1 MKKLI
6 YLFSILSFVSCTKE
20 VEIDIPGYE
29 EQIVIDGVIE
39 TGQPA
44 IVLLSS
50 TANIYSPTNL
60 EAYLNGFVSGATIV
74 VSDGILSDTLVEIC
88 TDNLP
93 PGTEEIAAAFF
104 GIPVDQLVTLN
115 LCGYFSTQIVGEV
128 GKTYTLNVVV
138 DGESYSSVTRIL
150 DPTPLDSLFWKPEP
164 PLENHGWSWA
174 VLSDPPGLNDAY
186 RWEVKRLNMLPDGSQ
201 DHLFYKPFG
210 PFFDDAFFDG
220 LTFEFAYENP
230 INFFDETVSDDYRG
244 YYEQGDTI
252 LVKLSKLGKSEFDFY
267 EKKYN
272 QMYTAG
278 NPFAT
283 PTNIPTNIEGG
294 ALGVWA
300 GFSPWS
306 DTLICQ
312 P

>member
-6 YLFSILSFVSCTKE
+6 YLCIAMAITSCTKE
-20 VEIDIPGYE
+20 VQIDIPGYE
-29 EQIVIDGVIE
+29 EQMVVDGIIE

-60 EAYLNGFVSGATIV
+60 EAYLSGFVSGATIV
-74 VSDGILSDTLVEIC
+74 VSDGTINDTLVEIC

-93 PGTEEIAAAFF
+93 PGTEEIAASFF
-104 GIPVDQLVTLN
+104 GIPVDQLVTFN
-115 LCGYFSTQIVGEV
+115 LCGYFSTQIFGEV
-128 GKTYTLNVVV
+128 GKTYELSV
-138 DGESYSSVTRIL
+138 DVNGESYTSVTSIIE
-150 DPTPLDSLFWKPEP
+150 PTPLDSLFWKPEP

-186 RWEVKRLNMLPDGSQ
+186 RWEVKRLNILPDGTQ
-201 DHLFYKPFG
+201 DPLFYKPFG

-230 INFFDETVSDDYRG
+230 INFFDESINEDYRG

-252 LVKLSKLGKSEFDFY
+252 LVKLSKLGRAEFDFF

-306 DTLICQ
+306 DTLICE

>member
-6 YLFSILSFVSCTKE
+6 YLCIAIAITSCTKE
-20 VEIDIPGYE
+20 VQIDIPGYE
-29 EQIVIDGVIE
+29 EQMVVDGIIE

-74 VSDGILSDTLVEIC
+74 VSDGTINDTLVEIC

-128 GKTYTLNVVV
+128 GKTYELSV
-138 DGESYSSVTRIL
+138 DVNGESYTSVTSIL
-150 DPTPLDSLFWKPEP
+150 EPTPLDSLFWKPEP

-186 RWEVKRLNMLPDGSQ
+186 RWEVKRLNILPDGTQ
-201 DHLFYKPFG
+201 DPLFYKPFG

-230 INFFDETVSDDYRG
+230 INFFDESINEEYRG

-252 LVKLSKLGKSEFDFY
+252 LVKLSKLGRAEFDFF

>member
-6 YLFSILSFVSCTKE
+6 YLCIAVAITSCTKE
-20 VEIDIPGYE
+20 VQIDIPGYE
-29 EQIVIDGVIE
+29 QQMVVDGTIE

-74 VSDGILSDTLVEIC
+74 VSDGTINDTLVEVC

-128 GKTYTLNVVV
+128 GKTYELSV
-138 DGESYSSVTRIL
+138 DVNGESYTSVTSIL
-150 DPTPLDSLFWKPEP
+150 EPTPLDSLFWKPEP

-186 RWEVKRLNMLPDGSQ
+186 RWEVKRLNILPDGTQ
-201 DHLFYKPFG
+201 DPLFYKPFG

-230 INFFDETVSDDYRG
+230 INFFDESINEEYRG

-252 LVKLSKLGKSEFDFY
+252 LVKLSKLGRAEFDFF

-306 DTLICQ
+306 DTLFCQ

>member
-201 DHLFYKPFG
+201 DPLFYKPFG

>member
-1 MKKLI
+1 MKRII
-6 YLFSILSFVSCTKE
+6 YIFICISIASCTKE
-20 VEIDIPGYE
+20 VQIDIPGYE

-39 TGQPA
+39 TDQPA

-60 EAYLNGFVSGATIV
+60 EAYLNGFVSGATVV
-74 VSDGILSDTLVEIC
+74 VSDGSINDTLVEIC

-128 GKTYTLNVVV
+128 GKTYTLNVEVN
-138 DGESYSSVTRIL
+138 GESYSSVTSIL
-150 DPTPLDSLFWKPEP
+150 DPTSLDSLYWKPEP
-164 PLENHGWSWA
+164 PLESHGWSWA
-174 VLSDPPGLNDAY
+174 VLNDPTGLNDAY
-186 RWEVKRLNMLPDGSQ
+186 RWEVKRLNVLPDGTQ
-201 DHLFYKPFG
+201 DPLFYKPFG

-252 LVKLSKLGKSEFDFY
+252 LVKLSKLGKAEFDFF

-283 PTNIPTNIEGG
+283 PTNIPSNIEGG

-306 DTLICQ
+306 DTLVCQ

>member
-1 MKKLI
+1 MKRII
-6 YLFSILSFVSCTKE
+6 YIFICISIASCTKE
-20 VEIDIPGYE
+20 VQIDIPGYE

-60 EAYLNGFVSGATIV
+60 EAYLNGFISGATVV
-74 VSDGILSDTLVEIC
+74 VSDGAVTDTLIEIC

-93 PGTEEIAAAFF
+93 PGTEETAAAFF
-104 GIPVDQLVTLN
+104 GIPVEDLVNLN

-128 GKTYTLNVVV
+128 GKSYSLNVQV
-138 DGESYSSVTRIL
+138 DNDNYTATTSIL
-150 DPTPLDSLFWKPEP
+150 NPTPLDSLFWKPEA
-164 PLENHGWSWA
+164 PLEDHGFSWA
-174 VLSDPPGLNDAY
+174 VLSDPAGLNDAY
-186 RWEVKRLNMLPDGSQ
+186 RWEVKRLNTLEDGSQ
-201 DHLFYKPFG
+201 DPLFYKPFG

-220 LTFEFAYENP
+220 LSFEFAYENP
-230 INFFDETVSDDYRG
+230 ISFFDESVDEQYRG
-244 YYEQGDTI
+244 YYKQGDSI
-252 LVKLSKLGKSEFDFY
+252 LVKLSKLGRDEFDFF

-283 PTNIPTNIEGG
+283 PTNIPSNIEGG

-306 DTLICQ
+306 DTLICE

>member
-1 MKKLI
+1 M
-6 YLFSILSFVSCTKE
+6 V
-20 VEIDIPGYE
+20 
-29 EQIVIDGVIE
+29 
-39 TGQPA
+39 
-44 IVLLSS
+44 
-50 TANIYSPTNL
+50 N
-60 EAYLNGFVSGATIV
+60 
-74 VSDGILSDTLVEIC
+74 
-88 TDNLP
+88 
-93 PGTEEIAAAFF
+93 
-104 GIPVDQLVTLN
+104 LN

-128 GKTYTLNVVV
+128 GKTYELSV
-138 DGESYSSVTRIL
+138 DVNGESYTSVTSIL
-150 DPTPLDSLFWKPEP
+150 EPTPLDSLFWKPEP
-164 PLENHGWSWA
+164 PLENYGWSWA

-186 RWEVKRLNMLPDGSQ
+186 RWEVKRLNILPDGTQ
-201 DHLFYKPFG
+201 DPLFYKPFG

-230 INFFDETVSDDYRG
+230 INFFDESINEDYRG

-252 LVKLSKLGKSEFDFY
+252 LVKLSKLGRAEFDFF

>member
-6 YLFSILSFVSCTKE
+6 YLCIAMAITSCTKE
-20 VEIDIPGYE
+20 VQIDIPGYE
-29 EQIVIDGVIE
+29 EQMVVDGIIE

-60 EAYLNGFVSGATIV
+60 EAYLSGFVSGATIV
-74 VSDGILSDTLVEIC
+74 VSDGTINDTLVEIC

-128 GKTYTLNVVV
+128 GKTYELSV
-138 DGESYSSVTRIL
+138 DVNGESYTSATSIL
-150 DPTPLDSLFWKPEP
+150 EPTPLDSLFWKPEP

-186 RWEVKRLNMLPDGSQ
+186 RWEVKRLNILPDGTQ
-201 DHLFYKPFG
+201 DPLFYKPFG

-230 INFFDETVSDDYRG
+230 INFFDESINEDYRG

-252 LVKLSKLGKSEFDFY
+252 LVKLSKLGRAEFDFF

>member
-6 YLFSILSFVSCTKE
+6 YLCIAVAITSCTKE
-20 VEIDIPGYE
+20 VQIDIPGYE
-29 EQIVIDGVIE
+29 EQMVVDGIIE

-74 VSDGILSDTLVEIC
+74 VSDGTISDTLVEIC

-128 GKTYTLNVVV
+128 GKTYELSVYVN
-138 DGESYSSVTRIL
+138 GESYTSVTSIL
-150 DPTPLDSLFWKPEP
+150 EPTPLDSLFWKPEP

-186 RWEVKRLNMLPDGSQ
+186 RWEVKRLNILPDGTQ
-201 DHLFYKPFG
+201 DPLFYKPFG

-230 INFFDETVSDDYRG
+230 INFFDESINEEYRG

-252 LVKLSKLGKSEFDFY
+252 LVKLSKLGRAEFDFF

>member
-6 YLFSILSFVSCTKE
+6 YLCIAVAITSCTKE
-20 VEIDIPGYE
+20 VQIDIPGYE
-29 EQIVIDGVIE
+29 EQMVVDGIIE

-74 VSDGILSDTLVEIC
+74 VSDGTISDTLVEIC

-128 GKTYTLNVVV
+128 GKTYELSV
-138 DGESYSSVTRIL
+138 DVNGESYTSATSIL
-150 DPTPLDSLFWKPEP
+150 EPTPLDSLFWKPEP

-174 VLSDPPGLNDAY
+174 VLSDPLGLNDAY
-186 RWEVKRLNMLPDGSQ
+186 RWEVKRLNNLPDGTQ
-201 DHLFYKPFG
+201 DPLFLQ
-210 PFFDDAFFDG
+210 AF
-220 LTFEFAYENP
+220 
-230 INFFDETVSDDYRG
+230 R
-244 YYEQGDTI
+244 
-252 LVKLSKLGKSEFDFY
+252 
-267 EKKYN
+267 
-272 QMYTAG
+272 
-278 NPFAT
+278 
-283 PTNIPTNIEGG
+283 
-294 ALGVWA
+294 
-300 GFSPWS
+300 
-306 DTLICQ
+306 TLF
-312 P
+312 

>member
-1 MKKLI
+1 M
-6 YLFSILSFVSCTKE
+6 
-20 VEIDIPGYE
+20 
-29 EQIVIDGVIE
+29 
-39 TGQPA
+39 
-44 IVLLSS
+44 
-50 TANIYSPTNL
+50 
-60 EAYLNGFVSGATIV
+60 
-74 VSDGILSDTLVEIC
+74 
-88 TDNLP
+88 
-93 PGTEEIAAAFF
+93 
-104 GIPVDQLVTLN
+104 
-115 LCGYFSTQIVGEV
+115 
-128 GKTYTLNVVV
+128 
-138 DGESYSSVTRIL
+138 
-150 DPTPLDSLFWKPEP
+150 
-164 PLENHGWSWA
+164 
-174 VLSDPPGLNDAY
+174 
-186 RWEVKRLNMLPDGSQ
+186 KRLNILPDGTK
-201 DHLFYKPFG
+201 DPLFYKPFG

-230 INFFDETVSDDYRG
+230 INFFDESINEEYRG

-252 LVKLSKLGKSEFDFY
+252 LVKLSKLGRAEFDFF

-306 DTLICQ
+306 DTLICK

>member
-1 MKKLI
+1 MQ
-6 YLFSILSFVSCTKE
+6 
-20 VEIDIPGYE
+20 IDIPGYE
-29 EQIVIDGVIE
+29 EQMVVDGTIE

-74 VSDGILSDTLVEIC
+74 VSDGTISDTLVEIC

-128 GKTYTLNVVV
+128 GKTYELSV
-138 DGESYSSVTRIL
+138 DVNGESYTSATSIL
-150 DPTPLDSLFWKPEP
+150 EPTPLDSLFWKPEP

-186 RWEVKRLNMLPDGSQ
+186 RWEVKRLNILPDGTQ
-201 DHLFYKPFG
+201 DPLFYKPFG
-210 PFFDDAFFDG
+210 PFFDDAFFNG

-230 INFFDETVSDDYRG
+230 INFFDESINEEYRG

-252 LVKLSKLGKSEFDFY
+252 LVKLSKLGRAEFDFF

-283 PTNIPTNIEGG
+283 PTNIPTNIEGC
-294 ALGVWA
+294 LLYT
-300 GFSPWS
+300 SPS
-306 DTLICQ
+306 PRDRTRSRM
-312 P
+312 PSSA

>member
-6 YLFSILSFVSCTKE
+6 YLCIAIAITSCTKE
-20 VEIDIPGYE
+20 VQIDIPGYQ
-29 EQIVIDGVIE
+29 EQMVVDGTIE

-74 VSDGILSDTLVEIC
+74 VSDGTISDTLVEIC

-104 GIPVDQLVTLN
+104 GIPVDQLVNLN

-128 GKTYTLNVVV
+128 GKTYELSV
-138 DGESYSSVTRIL
+138 DVNGESYSSVTSIL
-150 DPTPLDSLFWKPEP
+150 EPTPLDSLFWKPEP

-186 RWEVKRLNMLPDGSQ
+186 RWEVKRLNILPDGTQ
-201 DHLFYKPFG
+201 DPLFYKPFG

-230 INFFDETVSDDYRG
+230 INFFDESINEEYRG

-252 LVKLSKLGKSEFDFY
+252 LVKLSKLGRAEFDFF

-306 DTLICQ
+306 DTLICVY
-312 P
+312 

>member
-6 YLFSILSFVSCTKE
+6 YLCIVIAVTSCTKE
-20 VEIDIPGYE
+20 VQIDIPGYE
-29 EQIVIDGVIE
+29 EQMVVDGIIE

-74 VSDGILSDTLVEIC
+74 VSDGTINDTLVEIC

-128 GKTYTLNVVV
+128 GKTYELSV
-138 DGESYSSVTRIL
+138 DVNGESYTSVTSIL
-150 DPTPLDSLFWKPEP
+150 EPTPLDSLFWKPEP

-186 RWEVKRLNMLPDGSQ
+186 RWEVKRLNILPDGTQ
-201 DHLFYKPFG
+201 DPLFYKPFG

-230 INFFDETVSDDYRG
+230 INFFDESINEEYRG
-244 YYEQGDTI
+244 YYQQGDTI
-252 LVKLSKLGKSEFDFY
+252 LVKLSKLGRAEFDFF

-294 ALGVWA
+294 ALGVWT